1 MPIIPEERSTK
12 IENYLAVVACLA
24 VAAFLGVGNAGA
36 VFQTEAV
43 GVRLIQTATIAEA
56 EKLRARIESGA
67 SFPDLARAHSLDP
80 TAASGGYLGTVP
92 IEDLRPEY
100 RDALSGVG
108 RGEISPLVPVDGRY
122 VILQLATEAEDAW
135 LGLTD
140 AGRQA
145 LREGRVGDAEE
156 HFRAALTATEALG
169 DTGRYLLVE
178 SLRNLSAL
186 FQVQGA
192 DVEARRFY
200 ERSMEVA
207 WGMPSSVRDSGVS
220 DVLEAFTDLLALAA
234 FQDEAF
240 RATLDRY
247 TEAIRDASLDERL
260 YSAMSGILNVA
271 ELTNEA
277 ERTLILAVEDFPD
290 STGALG
296 ADHPAAAAARARRA
310 ALGERL
316 VPALLDRFSTIVSL
330 AEFKDNGFRE
340 IVSELERLLPL
351 APLTERSYVQM
362 KDILL
367 EAALGEETETVLRV
381 GLEKFADSRILR
393 IYLSEV
399 LANTGRT
406 GDALGVLREAA
417 ALPRP
422 EGLDEP
428 TDRLQ
433 QGVIFQ
439 RIGDIQMALID
450 LDAAVRA
457 YERSLDIDPASPEG
471 RIKLG
476 RAYFSTNRVDDALA
490 EYERAARENPDHH
503 EAHLN
508 RAEAHLARGEWGS
521 AAAAAE
527 QAIDLGTT
535 DSRAL
540 YLLGTALVRQGRVG
554 DGQERLGEF
563 QGVET
568 GFRDIEHQNREVDA
582 TSLAA
587 IGALR
592 AGGGGAAVDY
602 LEEGIALFPD
612 AGRLHMNLAMV
623 QSRLGRRQA
632 AVETYERMLELGVG
646 RRFLIHRNLAEEY
659 AALGDLEASERH
671 RAVYLETR
679 EDELIVYAPE

>member
-296 ADHPAAAAARARRA
+296 ELADHHVNSGRVMQAIEEFERAIRMEPDTSVDPSLGVVPSSYFYQRIGDAYGSRARYEDAADAYRMALEIDPGNPGARFELGLLHYVNNRYEDAIVEYDAMLETNPGNVDLLHRIAEAQLGARRVEEAIATFRSALDIRPDHRRSRYIMGTALVQMGRVEEGRAELTRFGELEAEAVAADRLSRELTTLDTRARA
-310 ALGERL
+310 ALGDGQYPRGVELYRQAIDAHPE
-316 VPALLDRFSTIVSL
+316 VALFHLNL
-330 AEFKDNGFRE
+330 A
-340 IVSELERLLPL
+340 L
-351 APLTERSYVQM
+351 AQSQ
-362 KDILL
+362 
-367 EAALGEETETVLRV
+367 LGLH
-381 GLEKFADSRILR
+381 
-393 IYLSEV
+393 
-399 LANTGRT
+399 
-406 GDALGVLREAA
+406 
-417 ALPRP
+417 
-422 EGLDEP
+422 
-428 TDRLQ
+428 
-433 QGVIFQ
+433 
-439 RIGDIQMALID
+439 
-450 LDAAVRA
+450 
-457 YERSLDIDPASPEG
+457 
-471 RIKLG
+471 
-476 RAYFSTNRVDDALA
+476 DDALA
-490 EYERAARENPDHH
+490 TL
-503 EAHLN
+503 EAVV
-508 RAEAHLARGEWGS
+508 
-521 AAAAAE
+521 
-527 QAIDLGTT
+527 DLGLS
-535 DSRAL
+535 DN
-540 YLLGTALVRQGRVG
+540 ALVFKAIADAYATQGDAETSEKHRITYL
-554 DGQERLGEF
+554 QRL
-563 QGVET
+563 
-568 GFRDIEHQNREVDA
+568 DA
-582 TSLAA
+582 WLRS
-587 IGALR
+587 AL
-592 AGGGGAAVDY
+592 
-602 LEEGIALFPD
+602 E
-612 AGRLHMNLAMV
+612 
-623 QSRLGRRQA
+623 
-632 AVETYERMLELGVG
+632 
-646 RRFLIHRNLAEEY
+646 
-659 AALGDLEASERH
+659 
-671 RAVYLETR
+671 
-679 EDELIVYAPE
+679 